1 MSPPAGN
8 IRQGVYWERTMNR
21 ITLSNI
27 RGMGLLVASL
37 LTVTLVAPPVFAAAD
52 DITGTWEMTMDFG
65 GRPSFAQVSIARGAD
80 GGLTGKWGGNDLAEV
95 KFADSKLTFVRT
107 IRMPGDQAQEFKL
120 KYEGTLKD
128 GKIEGKL
135 IGDQGEFA
143 ANGARVKARPAILG
157 QWDLAYK
164 IQDRDIKAV
173 LSVTQ
178 KPDGALDAKWT
189 SNIGEHVVSD
199 VKFADGKLTFSRKTK
214 INDMEIE
221 STFEGTA
228 TGNTL
233 AGKMKSQMGEID
245 IPGQRVGGSLIG
257 KWALTSTSEQGTF
270 TQNLT
275 VFPDMTARYQFFD
288 GEIPVKDLKLDNNQV
303 TFTIEMG
310 FGDQTFEMKFKGT
323 LAGKDLNGEFDTSNG
338 KIKATAKK
346 IEAGGTAVGTWEL
359 TSTTQQGTRT
369 STLTIKDDMTG
380 TYKSR
385 DTETPI
391 KDLKVEGDQIS
402 FKVVREFQGNSV
414 TMEFKGKIE
423 GTTLN
428 GQFISERGNR
438 EVTGKKI

>member
-1 MSPPAGN
+1 
-8 IRQGVYWERTMNR
+8 MNR
-21 ITLSNI
+21 ITLGTI
-27 RGMGLLVASL
+27 RGMGLLVVIILAP
-37 LTVTLVAPPVFAAAD
+37 VLVAPPVFAAAD
-52 DITGTWEMTMDFG
+52 EITGQWEMTMDFG

-143 ANGARVKARPAILG
+143 ANGARVKAKPAILG

-178 KPDGALDAKWT
+178 KPDGGLDAKWT
-189 SNIGEHVVSD
+189 SSMGEHVVSN

-214 INDMEIE
+214 INDMEFE
-221 STFEGTA
+221 SDFEATA
-228 TGNTL
+228 TGNKL
-233 AGKMKSQMGEID
+233 AGKIKSQQMGEFD
-245 IPGQRVGGSLIG
+245 VPGEWIGGSLIG
-257 KWALTSTSEQGTF
+257 KWALTTTSEQGTF

-275 VFPDMTARYQFFD
+275 IFPDMTARYQFFD

-323 LAGKDLNGEFDTSNG
+323 LAGKELNGEFATSNG
-338 KIKATAKK
+338 AIKATGKK
-346 IEAGGTAVGTWEL
+346 IEAAGAVVGTWEL

-369 STLTIKDDMTG
+369 STLTIKEDMTG

-391 KDLKVEGDQIS
+391 KDLKVEDDLVS
-402 FKVVREFQGNSV
+402 FKIVREFQGNSV
-414 TMEFKGKIE
+414 TMEFKGKID
-423 GTTLN
+423 GATLT

>member
-1 MSPPAGN
+1 
-8 IRQGVYWERTMNR
+8 MNR
-21 ITLSNI
+21 IT
-27 RGMGLLVASL
+27 RH
-37 LTVTLVAPPVFAAAD
+37 TLVGIGLFVACFLASAFVAPAVFAAAEE
-52 DITGTWEMTMDFG
+52 ITGAWEMTMDFG

-120 KYEGTLKD
+120 KYEGTVKN

-135 IGDQGEFA
+135 IGDQGEFT
-143 ANGARVKARPAILG
+143 ANGARVKPRPAILG
-157 QWDLAYK
+157 QWDLAYT

-178 KPDGALDAKWT
+178 RPDGALDATWA
-189 SNIGEHVVSD
+189 SDIGEHVVSD
-199 VKFADGKLTFSRKTK
+199 VKLADGKLTFSRKTK

-245 IPGQRVGGSLIG
+245 IPGQRVGGALIG
-257 KWALTSTSEQGTF
+257 KWALTTTSEMGTY
-270 TQNLT
+270 TQDLT
-275 VFPDMTARYQFFD
+275 IFPDMTARYQFFD
-288 GEIPVKDLKLDNNQV
+288 GEIPVKDLKLDKDQV
-303 TFTIEMG
+303 TFAIEMG
-310 FGDQTFEMKFKGT
+310 FGDQGFELKFKGK
-323 LAGKDLNGEFDTSNG
+323 LAGKELNGEFASENG
-338 KIKATAKK
+338 AMKATGKK
-346 IEAGGTAVGTWEL
+346 IEAGGAAVGTWEL
-359 TSTTQQGTRT
+359 TSQTQQGTRT
-369 STLTIKDDMTG
+369 STLTIKEDMTG

-385 DTETPI
+385 DTETAI
-391 KDLKVEGDQIS
+391 QDLKVEGDQVS
-402 FKVVREFQGNSV
+402 FKIVREFQGNSV
-414 TMEFKGKIE
+414 TMEFKGKID
-423 GTTLN
+423 GATLT